1 MLRESLSKGTA
12 LKRTMKLKVIDTHAH
27 YDDEAFDEDRNELLK
42 EMFENSVERIITI
55 GCTMERSRMALEL
68 AEKYDEIYCA
78 VGIHPEDCYDLPEN
92 YLDELKDMALSSKKV
107 VAIGE
112 IGLDYH
118 SEGYKRDRQITV
130 FKEQLALA
138 KELSLPV
145 VIHSREATL
154 DTMEILREYKPKG
167 VMHCFSGSA
176 ETAREIIDLGM
187 MISFT
192 GVITFKN
199 AKKAVEACSAIPL
212 DRIMLETDCP
222 YMAPVPYRGK
232 RNISSYV
239 YNIAEKIAEIKG
251 ISVKETI
258 EICNENAVRFFGL

>member
-1 MLRESLSKGTA
+1 
-12 LKRTMKLKVIDTHAH
+12 MKLKVIDTHSH
-27 YDDEAFDEDRNELLK
+27 YDDEAFDEDRDEILK
-42 EMFENSVERIITI
+42 EMLNNSVEKIITI

-68 AEKYDEIYCA
+68 AEKYDNIYCA
-78 VGIHPEDCYDLPEN
+78 VGIHPEDCYELPEN
-92 YLDELKDMALSSKKV
+92 YLEELRKMAQSSKKV

-118 SEGYKRDRQITV
+118 SEGYKKEKQIEV
-130 FKEQLALA
+130 FKEQLILA

-154 DTMEILREYKPKG
+154 DTMEILREFKPEG

-212 DRIMLETDCP
+212 DKIMLETDCP

-251 ISVKETI
+251 ISVKEAI
-258 EICNENAVRFFGL
+258 ETCNENAVRFFGLNKQ

>member
-1 MLRESLSKGTA
+1 
-12 LKRTMKLKVIDTHAH
+12 MKLKVIDTHAH
-27 YDDEAFDEDRNELLK
+27 YDDEAFDEDRNKLLT
-42 EMFENSVERIITI
+42 EMLENSVENIITI
-55 GCTMERSRMALEL
+55 GCTMERSRMALDL
-68 AEKYDEIYCA
+68 AERYDKIYCA

-92 YLDELKDMALSSKKV
+92 YLDELKEMALSNKKV

-118 SEGYKRDRQITV
+118 SEGYKKEKQITV
-130 FKEQLALA
+130 FKEQLSLA
-138 KELSLPV
+138 KELNLPV

-154 DTMEILREYKPKG
+154 DTMEILRELKPNG

-176 ETAREIIDLGM
+176 DTAREIVNLGM

-251 ISVKETI
+251 ISVEEAI
-258 EICNENAVRFFGL
+258 EACNNNAVRFFGLNKN

>member
-1 MLRESLSKGTA
+1 ME
-12 LKRTMKLKVIDTHAH
+12 LKVIDTHSH
-27 YDDEAFDEDRNELLK
+27 YDDEAFDEDRDELLK
-42 EMFENSVERIITI
+42 EMLRESVDKIITI

-68 AEKYDEIYCA
+68 AEKYENIYCA
-78 VGIHPEDCYDLPEN
+78 VGIHPEDCYELQAD
-92 YLDELKDMALSSKKV
+92 YLEELRKMAQSSKKV

-118 SEGYKRDRQITV
+118 SEGYKKEKQIEV
-130 FKEQLALA
+130 FKEQLILA

-154 DTMEILREYKPKG
+154 DTMEILREFKPEG

-176 ETAREIIDLGM
+176 EIAREIIDLGM

-251 ISVKETI
+251 ITVKKAIET
-258 EICNENAVRFFGL
+258 CNENAVRFFGLNK